1 MGTRHF
7 EGSVFLKERGNFQ
20 NKESTSLLIA
30 ISLGVR
36 ASSAPLFPCYDFKI
50 EIQRHCSVPKSRE
63 PPSVQ
68 RRINVVVAA
77 QGSDVFMCSVFAWST
92 LATLQ
97 KIAFSEDS
105 SSLLTLSPDEL
116 KRRMNVFD
124 GNIEPSLKKRAI
136 SKTNGDDEADEKTF
150 RPIFG
155 SACPPNKKVYLDYNA
170 TTPLEPSVLDAIFY
184 SLKYAWGN
192 PSSSYSEGK
201 MAKNVIDESR
211 NHVARMINRGS
222 NEIVFTS
229 GGTEA
234 NNMVFHS
241 VIQNFQG
248 HENSHKCQ
256 DSKDKVKL
264 MNSCNPCPH
273 IVTCNIE
280 HDSVV
285 LALRALKSQGKV
297 EVTEVPVSKETG
309 QVPVND
315 VIAVIQRNTV
325 LVSFM
330 LANNETGV
338 IQVCEIQVY
347 LYFDS
352 FEKSH
357 TNCAG

>member
-1 MGTRHF
+1 
-7 EGSVFLKERGNFQ
+7 
-20 NKESTSLLIA
+20 
-30 ISLGVR
+30 
-36 ASSAPLFPCYDFKI
+36 
-50 EIQRHCSVPKSRE
+50 
-63 PPSVQ
+63 
-68 RRINVVVAA
+68 
-77 QGSDVFMCSVFAWST
+77 
-92 LATLQ
+92 
-97 KIAFSEDS
+97 
-105 SSLLTLSPDEL
+105 
-116 KRRMNVFD
+116 MNLFD
-124 GNIEPSLKKRAI
+124 GNIEPSVKKRAI
-136 SKTNGDDEADEKTF
+136 SKTDDEDETTF

-155 SACPPNKKVYLDYNA
+155 SAGPPNKKVYLDYNA

-222 NEIVFTS
+222 SEIIFTS

-248 HENSHKCQ
+248 HENSLKCQ
-256 DSKDKVKL
+256 NSIDKVKP
-264 MNSCNPCPH
+264 MNSFNPCPH
-273 IVTCNIE
+273 VITCNIE

-285 LALRALKSQGKV
+285 LALRALKNLGEV

-325 LVSFM
+325 LVSMM

-347 LYFDS
+347 FDS
-352 FEKSH
+352 FKKSH
-357 TNCAG
+357 TKCACRLISA